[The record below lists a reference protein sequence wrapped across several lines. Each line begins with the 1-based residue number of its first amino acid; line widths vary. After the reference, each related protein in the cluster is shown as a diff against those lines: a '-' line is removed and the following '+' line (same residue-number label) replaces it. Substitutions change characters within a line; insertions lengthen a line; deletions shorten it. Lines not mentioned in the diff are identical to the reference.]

1 VKEGYKKTDIGV
13 IPYNWSMCTLKDIS
27 IGKGDYGIGASATE
41 YIEGNSRYLRITDI
55 GDSGRLLNNDIK
67 GLAEDNYEDYL
78 LEDGD
83 IVFARTGN
91 TTGKSYVYKNKDGQL
106 VYAGFLIKFTMNKDM
121 VKSNFV
127 KYVIQSKRY
136 WDWVN
141 VMSTRSGQPGI
152 NSNEYSTFQV
162 QMPPLNEQQKI
173 AEILSNVDSQIDDTD
188 KLIEKTKELKKGLMS
203 RLLTKGIGHIEFKKT
218 EVGEIPVEW
227 EIRKLGEIGEVV
239 MGQSPVGDS
248 YNNEEIGT
256 PLLNGPTEF
265 TEKYPIP
272 KQWTTKP
279 TKICKEDDVL
289 FCVRGS
295 SVGRMNISDNKY
307 CIGRGLAAIREK
319 NGETSTTYLYYI
331 LQKFIN
337 NILNLS
343 VGSTFPN
350 VGKDDLNGLSCI
362 VPPLEEQKKIAN
374 ILSSVDSDIEEYKN
388 KKIKLEELK
397 KALMQQLLTGKI
409 RVV

>member
-1 VKEGYKKTDIGV
+1 MKDGYKKTELGEIPIDWEVKRLEEFSISSSYGPRFSAELYDESGNCRIIRGTDVIANGKVDYAV
-13 IPYNWSMCTLKDIS
+13 IPYASISNEVLEKHRLIENDFVVVTTADCGVSFVFDTSGVFMPSAYMVRIRFNDKISPYFVNKFFYTKIIKRQVEKHIRKGTLANLPGSD
-27 IGKGDYGIGASATE
+27 
-41 YIEGNSRYLRITDI
+41 
-55 GDSGRLLNNDIK
+55 LLKFKICIPP
-67 GLAEDNYEDYL
+67 L
-78 LEDGD
+78 LEQ
-83 IVFARTGN
+83 
-91 TTGKSYVYKNKDGQL
+91 K
-106 VYAGFLIKFTMNKDM
+106 
-121 VKSNFV
+121 
-127 KYVIQSKRY
+127 
-136 WDWVN
+136 
-141 VMSTRSGQPGI
+141 
-152 NSNEYSTFQV
+152 
-162 QMPPLNEQQKI
+162 KI
-173 AEILSNVDSQIDDTD
+173 AKIISTVDSQIDNTD
-188 KLIEKTKELKKGLMS
+188 KLIDKTEELKMGLMQ
-203 RLLTKGIGHIEFKKT
+203 RLLTKGIGHTEFKKT
-218 EVGEIPVEW
+218 EVGEIPGEW

-239 MGQSPVGDS
+239 MGQSPFGDS

-279 TKICKEDDVL
+279 TKICKENDVL

-319 NGETSTTYLYYI
+319 NGETYTTYLYYI

-350 VGKDDLNGLSCI
+350 VGKDDLNGLSCT
-362 VPPLEEQKKIAN
+362 VPPLEEQRKIAN

-409 RVV
+409 RVI